1 MAGLFGT
8 RIQLPELSQAALRPA
23 ANISSSTFER
33 APDASAAKASA
44 KDLEELVRALGT
56 LNESVNR
63 YANVRESV
71 RQDPQAQENKDWIA
85 KRSQMS
91 FEQLRSEAEK
101 GSPDGIRVRED
112 AVYSLL
118 GDKAYS
124 QFRNDWATY
133 YNTEFDR
140 QNGDLTAE
148 YEKRRQE
155 FAANLPD
162 DISRGRFYNLTEK
175 NLENWQEVN
184 TKERVENA
192 TEQVQTAVLDNFR
205 NTISDGKDA
214 GLSPQEIA
222 KKVFEASAGNRS
234 FLKFSGQQQN
244 ETLFQ
249 VATEA
254 AQNGDLELVRALVD
268 TPRIGSNGEKIPP
281 LKNIAS
287 YASKALSLI
296 DKAQN
301 SKLNKNNEENTKAY
315 IELAAKVTDGSLTD
329 EDAINAQKSGYWT
342 SQQAASYLQQSK
354 NNLVRIQDKENKEK
368 AKFDALDKHNRAEN
382 AIYVETLNS
391 LNNVSGATYVGDA
404 EIPNKAGT
412 GTEKISRQQRI
423 ERAVELK
430 EAQFNDQTQQ
440 LIDAGQS
447 PEEAKKNVD
456 KLRLAWY
463 SNNNIEN
470 KTWTDM
476 FNGVASRMTPETLTK
491 NPEMSKVLTQQLET
505 YHNLKEN
512 NPAYLERFVTDKNS
526 KEFLEYF
533 DNAVT
538 YGQLPTHD
546 AALAAANWVSKGA
559 IEKQQSLIS
568 APTADKITRSI
579 LGSLSLDKDTS
590 YNYSMTRR
598 MVETQSRLGVPE
610 SRLKEVVLNQ
620 LEKNSVNIN
629 GVMVKKT
636 KDLPPDFAPLMF
648 RSLDDLSKRLPEAR
662 GEIPSSDM
670 IVIPTPNEGM
680 WSVHQKSN
688 PTRVLGII
696 TPQHLE
702 NIRQEDIQERNAITK
717 EKLDLQK
724 EEADYVK
731 LQLPRLEARREKYV
745 AGERAK
751 IQQMRSLSK
760 QEGDYYDE
768 QAKSLEENLNKWI
781 INDNAA
787 TARAHKIAKFATGG
801 VETLGKYVSAGEGLT
816 ELPESKATKA
826 KRLKDKNI
834 KKADGIVGLYG
845 QNN

>member
-44 KDLEELVRALGT
+44 KDLEELARALGT

-234 FLKFSGQQQN
+234 FLNFSGQQQN

-301 SKLNKNNEENTKAY
+301 SKLNKNTEENTKAY
-315 IELAAKVTDGSLTD
+315 MELDAKVADGSLSD
-329 EDAINAQKSGYWT
+329 EEAINAQKLGLWT
-342 SQQAASYLQQSK
+342 SQQAASYRQQAK
-354 NNLVRIQDKENKEK
+354 NNLARIDAANKKEQDK
-368 AKFDALDKHNRAEN
+368 FIALNTHNRAREELTTSTI
-382 AIYVETLNS
+382 AS
-391 LNNVSGATYVGDA
+391 LDNVSGATYLGDA
-404 EIPNKAGT
+404 EIPNKTGT
-412 GTEKISRQQRI
+412 GMETVSRQKRI
-423 ERAVELK
+423 EMAVDAK
-430 EAQFNDQTQQ
+430 EVQFNNQTQQ

-476 FNGVASRMTPETLTK
+476 FNGVASRITPETLTK

-546 AALAAANWVSKGA
+546 AALAAANWVSKGT
-559 IEKQQSLIS
+559 IEKQKPLIS
-568 APTADKITRSI
+568 PSDNDKITRSI
-579 LGSLSLDKDTS
+579 LGSQSLDKDTS
-590 YNYSMTRR
+590 YNYSMVQR
-598 MVETQSRLGVPE
+598 MVDTQSRLGVPAG
-610 SRLKEVVLNQ
+610 RIKEVVSNQ
-620 LEKNSVNIN
+620 LENNSVNIN

-636 KDLPPDFAPLMF
+636 KDLPPDFAPLML
-648 RSLDDLSKRLPEAR
+648 RSLDAISKQVSESK
-662 GEIPSSDM
+662 GDIPSSDM
-670 IVIPTPNEGM
+670 IVVPSSNEGM
-680 WSVHQKSN
+680 WTVHQKSN
-688 PTRVLGII
+688 PTRVLAVI
-696 TPQHLE
+696 TPQNLE
-702 NIRQEDIQERNAITK
+702 NIRQEDVQERNAIIK

-724 EEADYVK
+724 EDADYVK
-731 LQLPRLEARREKYV
+731 SQLPRLEARRAKYV

-768 QAKSLEENLNKWI
+768 QAKSLEQNLDTWI
-781 INDNAA
+781 AEDNAA
-787 TARAHKIAKFATGG
+787 ALRGHKMSKFATDG

-834 KKADGIVGLYG
+834 KKVDGIIGLYG

>member
-8 RIQLPELSQAALRPA
+8 RIQLPELSQTALRPA
-23 ANISSSTFER
+23 ANVSSSTFER
-33 APDASAAKASA
+33 APDASAAKSSA
-44 KDLEELVRALGT
+44 KDLEELARALGT

-71 RQDPQAQENKDWIA
+71 RQDPQAQANKDWIA

-91 FEQLRSEAEK
+91 FDQLRSEAEK

-112 AVYSLL
+112 AVYALL

-124 QFRNDWATY
+124 QFKNEWATY

-140 QNGDLTAE
+140 QNGDLAAE
-148 YEKRRQE
+148 YEKQRQE

-175 NLENWQEVN
+175 NFENWQEVN

-287 YASKALSLI
+287 YASKSLSLI
-296 DKAQN
+296 EKAQN
-301 SKLNKNNEENTKAY
+301 SKLNKNSEENTKAY
-315 IELAAKVTDGSLTD
+315 MELDAKVADGSLSD
-329 EDAINAQKSGYWT
+329 EDALNAQKRGLWT
-342 SQQAASYLQQSK
+342 SQQAAGKRQQAK
-354 NNLVRIQDKENKEK
+354 TNLARIDAANKKEQDK
-368 AKFDALDKHNRAEN
+368 FIALNTHNRAQE
-382 AIYVETLNS
+382 ELTTSTLAS
-391 LNNVSGATYVGDA
+391 LDNVSGATYVGDA
-404 EIPNKAGT
+404 EIPNKSGT
-412 GTEKISRQQRI
+412 GMEKISRQQRI
-423 ERAVELK
+423 EKAVELK
-430 EAQFNDQTQQ
+430 EAQFNNQTQQ

-447 PEEAKKNVD
+447 PEEAKKSVD

-476 FNGVASRMTPETLTK
+476 FNGIASRMTPETLTK
-491 NPEMSKVLTQQLET
+491 NPEMSKVFIQQLET

-546 AALAAANWVSKGA
+546 AALAAANWVSKDT
-559 IEKQQSLIS
+559 IEKQKSTIS
-568 APTADKITRSI
+568 SSANDKITRSV

-590 YNYSMTRR
+590 FNYSM
-598 MVETQSRLGVPE
+598 VSHVVDFNSRLGVPE

-724 EEADYVK
+724 ADAAYVK
-731 LQLPRLEARREKYV
+731 SQLPRLEEQRANRV
-745 AGERAK
+745 AGERAWIQK
-751 IQQMRSLSK
+751 IRSLSK

-768 QAKSLEENLNKWI
+768 QAKSLEYNLNDWI
-781 INDNAA
+781 AGDNAA
-787 TARAHKIAKFATGG
+787 TLRAHKIAKFTTGG
-801 VETLGKYVSAGEGLT
+801 VETLGKYFSAGEGLT